1 MINNSEVNKLLTEH
15 RMAKSDFARLKSLT
29 ELQQIIE
36 KEILE
41 IARKMK

>member
-1 MINNSEVNKLLTEH
+1 MINNSEIQKILNEH